1 MVDPKISII
10 IPVYNGSNY
19 MREAIDSALAQTYGN
34 FEVLVVND
42 GSNDGGATRE
52 IALSYGDKIRYF
64 EKENGGVATALN
76 LALAQMEG
84 EYFSWLSH
92 DDLYYPNKLTAEMNA
107 LLERG
112 DLRAIVYSDYDIWD
126 MDKGE
131 KWPAR
136 WLDQYPRE
144 CLENSV
150 FPLIYTLLHGCSL
163 LIHKSHFQRAG
174 IFNEALLTTQDYD
187 LWFQMFRN
195 QRLVFVPTPLICARL
210 HSQQGTHTMPRA
222 VREEGR
228 RLYLKAAA
236 SLTEEEISRIF
247 GHPFLFYNRLLE
259 IFGNFGLDEDCRT
272 LEAQYGISEISKSF
286 GQKVRKWFSRQG
298 WDGRRLCIFCCGEY
312 GKNMLSL
319 FLMLGFKV
327 DYFSDNNS
335 ERWGQNV
342 EGVPCISPAALQ
354 KISGNTLIVAAIH
367 SPGPIVEQLKA
378 LGCPH
383 VITKQFFDRQLFEL
397 GLSSG
402 GEELADERG
411 GIV

>member
-112 DLRAIVYSDYDIWD
+112 DLRAIVYSDYDVWD

-144 CLENSV
+144 CLEKSV

-163 LIHKSHFQRAG
+163 LIHKSHFQRVG
-174 IFNEALLTTQDYD
+174 IFNEVLL
-187 LWFQMFRN
+187 
-195 QRLVFVPTPLICARL
+195 
-210 HSQQGTHTMPRA
+210 
-222 VREEGR
+222 
-228 RLYLKAAA
+228 
-236 SLTEEEISRIF
+236 
-247 GHPFLFYNRLLE
+247 
-259 IFGNFGLDEDCRT
+259 
-272 LEAQYGISEISKSF
+272 
-286 GQKVRKWFSRQG
+286 
-298 WDGRRLCIFCCGEY
+298 
-312 GKNMLSL
+312 
-319 FLMLGFKV
+319 
-327 DYFSDNNS
+327 
-335 ERWGQNV
+335 
-342 EGVPCISPAALQ
+342 
-354 KISGNTLIVAAIH
+354 
-367 SPGPIVEQLKA
+367 
-378 LGCPH
+378 
-383 VITKQFFDRQLFEL
+383 
-397 GLSSG
+397 
-402 GEELADERG
+402 
-411 GIV
+411 

>member
-112 DLRAIVYSDYDIWD
+112 DLRAIVYSDYDVWD

-272 LEAQYGISEISKSF
+272 LEAQYGISEKI
-286 GQKVRKWFSRQG
+286 
-298 WDGRRLCIFCCGEY
+298 GRASCR
-312 GKNMLSL
+312 
-319 FLMLGFKV
+319 
-327 DYFSDNNS
+327 
-335 ERWGQNV
+335 ERV
-342 EGVPCISPAALQ
+342 
-354 KISGNTLIVAAIH
+354 
-367 SPGPIVEQLKA
+367 
-378 LGCPH
+378 
-383 VITKQFFDRQLFEL
+383 
-397 GLSSG
+397 
-402 GEELADERG
+402 
-411 GIV
+411 